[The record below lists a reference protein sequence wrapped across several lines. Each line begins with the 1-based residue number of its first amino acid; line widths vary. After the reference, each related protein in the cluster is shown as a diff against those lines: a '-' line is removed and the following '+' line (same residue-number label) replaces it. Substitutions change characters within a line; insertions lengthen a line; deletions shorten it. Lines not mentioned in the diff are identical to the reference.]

1 MSESFSVHPDSK
13 ARQQMLSEKQ
23 LEAAFKQEEN
33 PSREPTPRSSTK
45 CKFELAQK
53 LVSARESS
61 ACSMLTAVLRK
72 RFACFPRRF
81 AVLEKAAHS
90 SAPSARP

>member
-33 PSREPTPRSSTK
+33 PSREPTPRSMSRT
-45 CKFELAQK
+45 C
-53 LVSARESS
+53 
-61 ACSMLTAVLRK
+61 
-72 RFACFPRRF
+72 P
-81 AVLEKAAHS
+81 
-90 SAPSARP
+90 